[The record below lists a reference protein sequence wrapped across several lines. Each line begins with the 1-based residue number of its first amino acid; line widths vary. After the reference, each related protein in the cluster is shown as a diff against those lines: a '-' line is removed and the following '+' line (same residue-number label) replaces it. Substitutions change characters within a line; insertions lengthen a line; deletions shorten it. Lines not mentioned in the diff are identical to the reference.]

1 MLASWHFEWIRAMVV
16 SGHVCGSGT
25 DPPDAVCRCLLV
37 SYLAP
42 SFGVL
47 SGFVHSTCP
56 LSASHSAPTHCTFSS
71 LARTPPRGPR
81 VCLLFMVI
89 TGTNG
94 ALAGEGWLSFSTV
107 ALSHCR
113 VTAVDCGAKVCEP
126 CSAEHWLWGTD
137 GWYLEWWTI
146 CVVRGGLEGLNPAL
160 WCFGVLFL

>member
-25 DPPDAVCRCLLV
+25 DPPGCCV
-37 SYLAP
+37 SLSSGFLFSSSSVRKP
-42 SFGVL
+42 LFGVL

-94 ALAGEGWLSFSTV
+94 ALAREGWLSFSAV

-113 VTAVDCGAKVCEP
+113 VTAVDCGAEVCDP
-126 CSAEHWLWGTD
+126 CSAEHWLWGTE
-137 GWYLEWWTI
+137 GWYLEWCELSVWWG
-146 CVVRGGLEGLNPAL
+146 VAL
-160 WCFGVLFL
+160 RD